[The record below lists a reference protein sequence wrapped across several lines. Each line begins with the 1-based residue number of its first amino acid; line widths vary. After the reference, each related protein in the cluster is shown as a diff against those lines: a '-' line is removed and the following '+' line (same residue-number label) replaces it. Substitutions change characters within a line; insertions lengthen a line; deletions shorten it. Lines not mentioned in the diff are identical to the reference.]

1 MPARPPL
8 SLKGRALALLAQ
20 REQSRVE
27 LRRKLLRHLARQGP
41 GSADPDGER
50 GERLATAE
58 TDVDAV
64 LDQFE
69 AAGLLSR
76 ERFVE
81 SRIHARSGRFGARRI
96 QAELAQHGLA
106 LPADAAAVLRGS
118 ELERAA
124 TVRAR
129 RFSDP
134 PADAD
139 ERARQT
145 RFLVAR
151 GFAPETVHRL
161 MKGLAV
167 RA

>member
-1 MPARPPL
+1 M
-8 SLKGRALALLAQ
+8 ALLAQ
-20 REQSRVE
+20 REQSRLE
-27 LRRKLLRHLARQGP
+27 LRRKLLRHLARQIP
-41 GSADPDGER
+41 ASLDADGER

-58 TDVDAV
+58 ADVEAV

-69 AAGLLSR
+69 AAGLLSA

-96 QAELAQHGLA
+96 QAELAQHGLT
-106 LPADAAAVLRGS
+106 LPADAAALLRGS

-124 TVRAR
+124 AVLAK
-129 RFSDP
+129 RFSEP

-161 MKGLAV
+161 MKGLAT